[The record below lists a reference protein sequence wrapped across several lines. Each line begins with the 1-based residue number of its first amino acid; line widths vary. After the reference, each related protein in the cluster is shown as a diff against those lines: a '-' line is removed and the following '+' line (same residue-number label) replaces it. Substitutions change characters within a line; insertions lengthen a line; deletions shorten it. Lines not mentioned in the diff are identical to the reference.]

1 MEQRLSESRYP
12 SICQGLIKYKLFKCL
27 YSKKIQNP
35 KNKIKLSSWPSSLDE
50 INKTKFLSIFKK
62 AQYIHIQM
70 ILLFFFLNKEKVR
83 NLGAVID
90 QIHKWASWLF
100 CSGFATDQLPL
111 ECGQRITACNVP
123 SS

>member
-1 MEQRLSESRYP
+1 MEQRLFESRYP
-12 SICQGLIKYKLFKCL
+12 SICQGLIKYKLSNAFTA
-27 YSKKIQNP
+27 KK
-35 KNKIKLSSWPSSLDE
+35 KKKRKKELSSWPSSLNE
-50 INKTKFLSIFKK
+50 INKTKFLSVFKK

-70 ILLFFFLNKEKVR
+70 ILFNKEKVR

-90 QIHKWASWLF
+90 QIHKWASLLF

>member
-1 MEQRLSESRYP
+1 MEQQLIELHYP
-12 SICQGLIKYKLFKCL
+12 SICQGLIKYKLSNAFTA
-27 YSKKIQNP
+27 
-35 KNKIKLSSWPSSLDE
+35 KNQKRNKLSSWPSSLE
-50 INKTKFLSIFKK
+50 MNKTKFLSRFKK

-70 ILLFFFLNKEKVR
+70 ILFFFLKQRKKKKKKVK
-83 NLGAVID
+83 NLGAVKD
-90 QIHKWASWLF
+90 QIQKWASLIF